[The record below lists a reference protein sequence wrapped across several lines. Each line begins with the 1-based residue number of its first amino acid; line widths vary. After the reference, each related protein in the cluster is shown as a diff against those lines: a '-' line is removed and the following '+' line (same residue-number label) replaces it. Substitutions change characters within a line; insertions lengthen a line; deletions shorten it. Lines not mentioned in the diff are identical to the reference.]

1 MTIRCHYDVLGV
13 PRDADDA
20 TIKRAHRTMALRYHP
35 DKNLNDPD
43 AAAEQFRLVQQAYE
57 CLSDASERRYYDD
70 HRDAILQGWSA
81 SNARGGGEEDEY
93 EFFVDLV
100 HYMHPSCYQGF
111 DDGPQGFFAVY
122 RNLFQTLSEKEG
134 NNQLPDFGDSTSD
147 WGSVSQFYAS
157 WLAFSSEL
165 SFAWADVYDTS
176 RDGDADGEHRRVK
189 RAMADA
195 NAKARKAARKSRND
209 DVRSLVK
216 FVQRRDVRVKA
227 RQLHVERQRQEQE
240 HRKRE
245 EAQLKKHQARI
256 ARKEW
261 REQAEQEQAAAEEED
276 RLAGRVRLAD
286 LDDDYD
292 YGGGK
297 KKKGKKKGKKKQ
309 VVVES
314 SSSEEDD
321 DDDDELENG
330 DDVVE
335 GMKELSVK
343 DDSKDENDAPSQGS
357 GSHCRD
363 PDRGTTASTVSE
375 TNNTRSLDADD
386 DENGNDDDDESE
398 SSSEEDEPD
407 VWRCECCRKDFKS
420 RGQMENHF
428 SSKKHKQAFKSYQ
441 AKQQTMAQHQAKEEE
456 EEDDDS
462 S

>member
-1 MTIRCHYDVLGV
+1 MTSIRCHYDVLGV

-20 TIKRAHRTMALRYHP
+20 AVKRAHRKMALKYHP
-35 DKNLNDPD
+35 DKNLADPES
-43 AAAEQFRLVQQAYE
+43 AAEQFRLVQQAYE

-81 SNARGGGEEDEY
+81 SNNHNAKEDEF

-111 DDGPQGFFAVY
+111 DDSPQGFFAVY
-122 RNLFQTLSEKEG
+122 RNLFQTLNEKEG
-134 NNQLPDFGDSTSD
+134 NNQLPDFGDATSD
-147 WGSVSQFYAS
+147 WSQVSQFYAT

-165 SFAWADVYDTS
+165 SFAWADLYDTS
-176 RDGDADGEHRRVK
+176 RDGDADGEHRSVK

-195 NAKARKAARKSRND
+195 NAKARRAARKARND
-209 DVRSLVK
+209 DVRALVK
-216 FVQRRDVRVKA
+216 FVQRRDVRVQA
-227 RQLHVERQRQEQE
+227 RQRRVEQQRLEQEQ
-240 HRKRE
+240 RKRD
-245 EAQLKKHQARI
+245 EAVRKKHQARQ

-297 KKKGKKKGKKKQ
+297 KKKGKKKGKKKP

-314 SSSEEDD
+314 SSSEEDESED
-321 DDDDELENG
+321 GVVVVDG
-330 DDVVE
+330 GDVVE
-335 GMKELSVK
+335 GMKELSVNDVG
-343 DDSKDENDAPSQGS
+343 DDDDDNNDDEFSQGS
-357 GSHCRD
+357 GSGRRD
-363 PDRGTTASTVSE
+363 PDRGTASTVSE
-375 TNNTRSLDADD
+375 TNNTTAL
-386 DENGNDDDDESE
+386 DDDDES
-398 SSSEEDEPD
+398 SSSDDEDEDEPD

-428 SSKKHKQAFKSYQ
+428 SSKKHKQAFKIYQ
-441 AKQQTMAQHQAKEEE
+441 AKQQQA
-456 EEDDDS
+456 DDAS

>member
-13 PRDADDA
+13 ARDADDA
-20 TIKRAHRTMALRYHP
+20 TIKRAHRTMALRFHP

-81 SNARGGGEEDEY
+81 SNARGGEDDEY

-122 RNLFQTLSEKEG
+122 RNLFQTLNEKEG

-147 WGSVSQFYAS
+147 WSSVSQFYAS

-195 NAKARKAARKSRND
+195 NAKARKAARKMRND
-209 DVRSLVK
+209 DVRALVK

-227 RQLHVERQRQEQE
+227 RQLQVERQRQEQE

-256 ARKEW
+256 ARREW

-297 KKKGKKKGKKKQ
+297 KKKGKKKGKKKP

-321 DDDDELENG
+321 DDELEDG

-335 GMKELSVK
+335 GMNELSVK
-343 DDSKDENDAPSQGS
+343 DGNDDENDAPSQGS
-357 GSHCRD
+357 GSHRRD

-375 TNNTRSLDADD
+375 TNNASALDD
-386 DENGNDDDDESE
+386 DDDDDDDDESE

-428 SSKKHKQAFKSYQ
+428 GSKKHKQAFKSYQ
-441 AKQQTMAQHQAKEEE
+441 AKQHATAQQKGE
-456 EEDDDS
+456 EEDDS